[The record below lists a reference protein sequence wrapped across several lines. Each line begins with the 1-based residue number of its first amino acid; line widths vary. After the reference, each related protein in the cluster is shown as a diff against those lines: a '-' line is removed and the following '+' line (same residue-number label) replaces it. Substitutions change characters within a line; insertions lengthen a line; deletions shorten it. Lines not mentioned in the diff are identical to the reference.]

1 MVNVLKVLLEPLFWI
16 QFLFELGHLLLIIL
30 DAEVCD
36 AEAVRG
42 LLAKVSVS
50 QALAFSQGDLTG
62 WDVVPSHVIL
72 EVSEGF
78 LLHGDGSF

>member
-1 MVNVLKVLLEPLFWI
+1 MVNVLKILLEPLFWI

-50 QALAFSQGDLTG
+50 QALAFS
-62 WDVVPSHVIL
+62 
-72 EVSEGF
+72 
-78 LLHGDGSF
+78 